1 MATLA
6 LKDSLDAGA
15 LASGFVESGRLQIRD
30 FLRHDAALGV
40 FREMSDAKDWRLAV
54 NRGDTTQDYEESE
67 LAGWPPEKVEALER
81 EVVIAGRSGFQ
92 FRYDAIRVPTG
103 ATADHATPPMLRAFV
118 DFLNAPETIDFM
130 RRLTGIEDIDF
141 ADAHATRYRPG
152 HFLTAHDDLNVEMG
166 RRVAYVMNL
175 TPQWRPDWGGLLQ
188 FYDDRGNVAQ
198 GFTPAFNVLNLF
210 RVPQPHSVSWV
221 TPLAGAARY
230 SITGWLRAGRPD

>member
-15 LASGFVESGRLQIRD
+15 LAPAFLESSRLQIRD
-30 FLRHDAALGV
+30 FLRHDVALGI
-40 FREMSDAKDWRLAV
+40 FREMSEAKDWRLAV
-54 NRGDTTQDYEESE
+54 NRGETTQDYEEAE

-81 EVVIAGRSGFQ
+81 EVVNAGRSGFQ
-92 FRYDAIRVPTG
+92 FRYDAIRVPLGPT
-103 ATADHATPPMLRAFV
+103 TDHATPPMLRAFAA
-118 DFLNAPETIDFM
+118 FLNAPETIDFM
-130 RRLTGIEDIDF
+130 RRLTGIDDIDF

-152 HFLTAHDDLNVEMG
+152 HFLTAHDDLNVQMG
-166 RRVAYVMNL
+166 RRVAYVMNF

-188 FYDDRGNVAQ
+188 FYDERGNVTQ

-210 RVPQPHSVSWV
+210 KVPQPHSVSWV